1 MNNIE
6 WKNLSRG
13 INVNFHGDL
22 HFENIIFSKNKFVLL
37 DWRQDFN
44 ENLKVGDLYYELA
57 KIMHGI
63 IVSHERVLRQQ
74 FKIKQLNKQ
83 SYVDIYISS
92 NYKKIL
98 KLFEI
103 WIIKKNYH

>member
-1 MNNIE
+1 ME
-6 WKNLSRG
+6 NLSRG

-63 IVSHERVLRQQ
+63 IVSHER
-74 FKIKQLNKQ
+74 
-83 SYVDIYISS
+83 Y
-92 NYKKIL
+92 
-98 KLFEI
+98 
-103 WIIKKNYH
+103 